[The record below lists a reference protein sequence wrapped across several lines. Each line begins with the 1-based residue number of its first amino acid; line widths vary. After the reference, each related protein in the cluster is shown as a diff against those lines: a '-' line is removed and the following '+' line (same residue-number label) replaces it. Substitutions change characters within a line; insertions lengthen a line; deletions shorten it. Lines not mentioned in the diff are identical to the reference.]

1 MKWYKYNI
9 GDMSAELYGRYLSM
23 TCGKRRQRIEK
34 KARYED
40 RLRSVAGE
48 MLVRRAVAEEYG
60 VREDDILLLED
71 ERGAPYIDGIDVHVS
86 ISHAGDYVVCAIS
99 DRPVGIDIEKIKP
112 VSRRIAER
120 TFSRSELEYLNCDGE
135 MRGDALVRFYE
146 IWTAKEAYAKMKG
159 AGLSLHDTPDTSVLD
174 NIRREYIDGYVISVI
189 EEHP

>member
-60 VREDDILLLED
+60 VREEDILLLED

-86 ISHAGDYVVCAIS
+86 ISHAGDYVMCAS
-99 DRPVGIDIEKIKP
+99 TRYGRQRKRMQK
-112 VSRRIAER
+112 
-120 TFSRSELEYLNCDGE
+120 
-135 MRGDALVRFYE
+135 
-146 IWTAKEAYAKMKG
+146 
-159 AGLSLHDTPDTSVLD
+159 
-174 NIRREYIDGYVISVI
+174 
-189 EEHP
+189 

>member
-120 TFSRSELEYLNCDGE
+120 TFSQRELEYLGCEGE
-135 MRGDALVRFYE
+135 IASEALLRFYE
-146 IWTAKEAYAKMKG
+146 IWTAKEAYAKMHG
-159 AGLSLHDTPDTSVLD
+159 TGIALHNTPDTSAHD
-174 NIRREYIDGYVISVI
+174 NITHEYIDGYVISI
-189 EEHP
+189 TEESR